1 VANKT
6 NVGRRTPHS
15 KTRTGWGLSRRNACG
30 GVPCEKAVKKSDH
43 QTGNP
48 RRLSPAPVCDENQAK
63 SYSNLSTS
71 IRALSFDRVH
81 IKMLKGRTGGPRG
94 CHQYDRCWL
103 GSALCAWGERCS
115 MVVRHTGESATED
128 VKLLNLCRLLVTV
141 DGVAISEVPTTVGD
155 GCGSR
160 ATFCDDN

>member
-1 VANKT
+1 
-6 NVGRRTPHS
+6 
-15 KTRTGWGLSRRNACG
+15 
-30 GVPCEKAVKKSDH
+30 
-43 QTGNP
+43 
-48 RRLSPAPVCDENQAK
+48 
-63 SYSNLSTS
+63 
-71 IRALSFDRVH
+71 
-81 IKMLKGRTGGPRG
+81 
-94 CHQYDRCWL
+94 
-103 GSALCAWGERCS
+103 